1 MERFHEIIGMFMPLV
16 IALIALG
23 ASIYTQR
30 SLRRR
35 EAEAKAEAKADALAE
50 TLRREAKEAEET
62 LRREAKED
70 ALRREI
76 ATAVAEET
84 RRREVKEEEEVRKR
98 EVREDALR
106 REAEAK
112 EAAHIRKEFLI
123 GVIMN
128 RNLSKAQREPFMDEY
143 RKSGNNGT
151 IIEFWEREE

>member
-1 MERFHEIIGMFMPLV
+1 MPLV

-35 EAEAKAEAKADALAE
+35 EAEAKAEAKADAKAE

-62 LRREAKED
+62 RRREAK
-70 ALRREI
+70 
-76 ATAVAEET
+76 
-84 RRREVKEEEEVRKR
+84 
-98 EVREDALR
+98 EDALR

-128 RNLSKAQREPFMDEY
+128 RNLTKSQREPFMDEY

>member
-1 MERFHEIIGMFMPLV
+1 MLCRKKKNDKLSKNTIFAVKFIFKKSLIMERFHEIIGMFMPLV

-35 EAEAKAEAKADALAE
+35 EAEAKAEAKADAKAE
-50 TLRREAKEAEET
+50 TLRHEA
-62 LRREAKED
+62 
-70 ALRREI
+70 
-76 ATAVAEET
+76 
-84 RRREVKEEEEVRKR
+84 
-98 EVREDALR
+98 REDALR

-128 RNLSKAQREPFMDEY
+128 RNLPKSQREPFMDEY

>member
-1 MERFHEIIGMFMPLV
+1 LHKPKNLFYNYQKTLSLQFNLFLIKSLIMERFHEIIGMFMPLV

-23 ASIYTQR
+23 TSIYTQR

-35 EAEAKAEAKADALAE
+35 EAEAKAEATADALAE

-62 LRREAKED
+62 RRREAKED
-70 ALRREI
+70 ALRR
-76 ATAVAEET
+76 
-84 RRREVKEEEEVRKR
+84 
-98 EVREDALR
+98 D
-106 REAEAK
+106 AEAK
-112 EAAHIRKEFLI
+112 EAAHMRKEFLI